1 MKIQSFRDLDVWHK
15 SMHLAE
21 QTYQLVAQFPAD
33 ERYGLSLQMRRGSV
47 SIPSNIAE
55 GQGFGTNRRYV
66 YHLRVARGSEHE
78 IQTQL
83 ELAKLLKFA
92 TAKQVEPLLDSA
104 SEIGRMIN
112 GLMASLN
119 VSQEDDDDLEFIRR
133 YR

>member
-1 MKIQSFRDLDVWHK
+1 MWRKA
-15 SMHLAE
+15 MHLAE

-55 GQGFGTNRRYV
+55 GQGVGTDRRYV
-66 YHLRVARGSEHE
+66 MPACASRVAPNTKSK
-78 IQTQL
+78 L
-83 ELAKLLKFA
+83 SWELAKLLKFA

-104 SEIGRMIN
+104 SEVGRMLN
-112 GLMASLN
+112 GLMGSLDGC
-119 VSQEDDDDLEFIRR
+119 SQADDDDLEFIRR

>member
-1 MKIQSFRDLDVWHK
+1 
-15 SMHLAE
+15 MHLTE
-21 QTYQLVAQFPAD
+21 QTYKLVAQFPPD

-83 ELAKLLKFA
+83 EVAKMLKFA

-104 SEIGRMIN
+104 SEIGRMLN
-112 GLMASLN
+112 GLIGSLN
-119 VSQEDDDDLEFIRR
+119 RAQSDDDDLELIPDP
-133 YR
+133 